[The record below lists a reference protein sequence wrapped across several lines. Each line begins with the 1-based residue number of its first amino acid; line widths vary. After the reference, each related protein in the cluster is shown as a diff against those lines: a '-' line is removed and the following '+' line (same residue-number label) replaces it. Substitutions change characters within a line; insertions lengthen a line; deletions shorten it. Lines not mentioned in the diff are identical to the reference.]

1 MGAPAFVRGVGGL
14 RGRAAGGWARLDVAE
29 VSSGHAG
36 RNGGG
41 GVCSSGGEVGRGSKH
56 VGGRAWGAGSSRCL
70 LAARAQLC
78 GSCLRLAGARCV
90 CEGAT
95 LERRC
100 VPGRRRHWAQLGWAW
115 RACLRS
121 FPAGFGGHNM

>member
-41 GVCSSGGEVGRGSKH
+41 GVCSSGGEVGRGSK
-56 VGGRAWGAGSSRCL
+56 GEY
-70 LAARAQLC
+70 QDM
-78 GSCLRLAGARCV
+78 
-90 CEGAT
+90 EGAT
-95 LERRC
+95 
-100 VPGRRRHWAQLGWAW
+100 
-115 RACLRS
+115 ACKACALCNSHRLFTTELS
-121 FPAGFGGHNM
+121 TNRFPDQ